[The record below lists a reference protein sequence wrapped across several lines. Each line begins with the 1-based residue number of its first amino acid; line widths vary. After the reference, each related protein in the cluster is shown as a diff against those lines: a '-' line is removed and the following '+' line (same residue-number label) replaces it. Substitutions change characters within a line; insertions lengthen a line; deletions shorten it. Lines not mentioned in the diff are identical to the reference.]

1 VANLPADEQDWHN
14 ADQFAAWLRKRAD
27 ENRRVAALPPDQ
39 WPRSPSLLQH
49 LAHRFEQ
56 GAAIVEQL
64 EAARKRDFEQ
74 ALANGTRAL
83 RYREALQEIASYPPG
98 TLRPLADEIA
108 IHRLAIEALGSRSAV
123 ETAAPHAYFEEW
135 YCEIY
140 ARRPD
145 AFQGSKAALRSAWE
159 AGAESVCRSAAADGE
174 GAGVKA
180 ESHPTGGATGAQP
193 PIATHPETTSDAED
207 AARWR
212 FAKEQ
217 MNYSFDGE
225 NRTHY
230 MKADGREDFQETI
243 DRRRGSSEKAGE
255 EHGR

>member
-1 VANLPADEQDWHN
+1 MNTNLTADEQDWHN

-123 ETAAPHAYFEEW
+123 ETSAPPLTLCLQAVMAELADLLDSDKFNRIEAMVLRAGVPYPPLGTDPRTQLPAETAAEPSP
-135 YCEIY
+135 CEH
-140 ARRPD
+140 
-145 AFQGSKAALRSAWE
+145 LRSELLAE
-159 AGAESVCRSAAADGE
+159 KTKDGEPLFQMRKCLDCGKGFRVRSSLKAGA
-174 GAGVKA
+174 
-180 ESHPTGGATGAQP
+180 P
-193 PIATHPETTSDAED
+193 
-207 AARWR
+207 
-212 FAKEQ
+212 
-217 MNYSFDGE
+217 
-225 NRTHY
+225 
-230 MKADGREDFQETI
+230 RE
-243 DRRRGSSEKAGE
+243 
-255 EHGR
+255 

>member
-1 VANLPADEQDWHN
+1 MANLPADEQDWHN

-123 ETAAPHAYFEEW
+123 ETSVSFP
-135 YCEIY
+135 
-140 ARRPD
+140 PD
-145 AFQGSKAALRSAWE
+145 MPM
-159 AGAESVCRSAAADGE
+159 
-174 GAGVKA
+174 A
-180 ESHPTGGATGAQP
+180 ESHGDPRISGA
-193 PIATHPETTSDAED
+193 PETTTERREWDHVRSVLVQAQNELQSGG
-207 AARWR
+207 AR
-212 FAKEQ
+212 
-217 MNYSFDGE
+217 YSWMDG
-225 NRTHY
+225 
-230 MKADGREDFQETI
+230 AI
-243 DRRRGSSEKAGE
+243 DIARARAQVKAGE